1 MGRRPYACVLACVA
15 AAACA
20 PRPDP
25 AAVHRLTE
33 RSKVD
38 AARYQAIIGN
48 RGAYAA
54 DLTHKYAKIWQGLRI
69 DEQIPTGLETPG
81 AHGEALARRLETRA
95 LGLGLTVA
103 VDETLRSRPVP
114 KWPERVGVDEPIPWS
129 PDALLHTV
137 DLSLAVTPADLGLLE
152 RWFDARLSTGRL
164 IEVRRVAFQAPT
176 ARIEASAF
184 VFRDDLPLPRR
195 EVPPFDFE
203 AIARAV
209 GLPPPPRRDPP
220 EVEAARQRYAR
231 LNEHLAEINEALRLR
246 TEAERL
252 DARYQLFLKI
262 RQRCEKQ
269 RWLDVLR

>member
-1 MGRRPYACVLACVA
+1 MILLL

-25 AAVHRLTE
+25 AAVRRLTE

-38 AARYQAIIGN
+38 AARFQAIIDN

-54 DLTHKYAKIWQGLRI
+54 DLTHKYAKIWRGLRI
-69 DEQIPTGLETPG
+69 DEQIPTGLGTPG

-95 LGLGLTVA
+95 LGLGLTVT
-103 VDETLRSRPVP
+103 VDETLGPLPAP
-114 KWPERVGVDEPIPWS
+114 KWPDRVGVDERIPWS
-129 PDALLHTV
+129 EAALLRTV
-137 DLSLAVTPADLGLLE
+137 DLSLLATPADLGLLE
-152 RWFDARLSTGRL
+152 RWFDERLSTGRL
-164 IEVRRVAFQAPT
+164 IEVRRVTFRAPR

-195 EVPPFDFE
+195 EVSPFDFE
-203 AIARAV
+203 TIAREA

-231 LNEHLAEINEALRLR
+231 LNEHLDEINEALRLR

-252 DARYQLFLKI
+252 DARYRLFLKI